1 MSKNLV
7 NSAKV
12 KNSII
17 NILLN
22 NTLDALKKRTA
33 DIPKFCDLGTR
44 GF

>member
-22 NTLDALKKRTA
+22 NTLNTLKKRTA
-33 DIPKFCDLGTR
+33 DIPKFCDVHN